1 MDKLKLDEFGYAVDA
16 AEKMTSIYLRNSGR
30 YLGQESWGPEGSL
43 YLSESAYALLTMYEI
58 TREFKFLNAVE
69 SILEEISLLQ
79 KESGGVGIHLGRY
92 GDGLRFKVTDE
103 VAIATAAIED
113 VPPTAAILKVVADYE
128 RITGSDR
135 FIGIG
140 EKAHAY
146 LVTKWSD
153 NDGCF
158 LEEINPVLQALR
170 SNPRSYQL
178 FSYLGMRAWK
188 SRGDNNSGEITQT
201 LLGYVAKTFESY
213 DGNTMP
219 LVYGLHAA
227 ILCEDMPLNYLEG
240 VIKPRIDQHL
250 GPNSKFR
257 ISKIKGA
264 YGHRDGQRGIVLDE
278 AHIRSACGAAIAMRF
293 YDIRTESCI
302 YQNTK
307 QYQDIAR
314 WLISMHTK
322 QDGFYEFQDVV
333 SMKKY
338 GRGSPGQYLP
348 IWWITGTI

>member
-1 MDKLKLDEFGYAVDA
+1 MASV
-16 AEKMTSIYLRNSGR
+16 YLRNSGR

-43 YLSESAYALLTMYEI
+43 YLSESAYALLTMHEL
-58 TREFKFLNAVE
+58 TGQSKFLYAVE
-69 SILEEISLLQ
+69 LILQEISLLQ
-79 KESGGVGIHLGRY
+79 RESGGVGIHLGRY
-92 GDGLRFKVTDE
+92 GDGLRFKVTNN
-103 VAIATAAIED
+103 VAIATSTIED

-135 FIGIG
+135 FTIIG
-140 EKAHAY
+140 EKAYAY

-153 NDGCF
+153 DNGCF
-158 LEEINPVLQALR
+158 LDEINPDLQALR

-188 SRGDNNSGEITQT
+188 SRGDNTSGEITQS
-201 LLGYVAKTFESY
+201 LLVYLTKTFESY
-213 DGNTMP
+213 DDNTMP

-227 ILCEDMPLNYLEG
+227 VLCEDMPLNYLEG
-240 VIKPRIDQHL
+240 VIKPRIDEHL
-250 GPNSKFR
+250 GLNSKFR

-293 YDIRTESCI
+293 YDICTGSCI
-302 YQNTK
+302 YQNTE
-307 QYQDIAR
+307 QYQDISK
-314 WLISMHTK
+314 WIVSMHTK
-322 QDGFYEFQDVV
+322 QDGFFEFQDVATL
-333 SMKKY
+333 KKY